1 MKTGSHKIKF
11 WKFEQQSF
19 CNTPALVVQIY
30 CFAKG
35 IYSKIFEWKWI
46 NDLFIFRVLLE
57 NSEKWFMLG
66 QDGIKYR

>member
-19 CNTPALVVQIY
+19 CKTPALVQIY